1 MSLVSLALRTAVT
14 EALKGRTLAE
24 GRVVDSELAAL
35 SDLLGE
41 APAPIIVVSVDDAS
55 GERDKAGLPLLDAA
69 DEIGLLFEIA
79 IASRVTAEAIDG
91 EGTTSLIAIE
101 PNSRG
106 LEASLDILW
115 RQISRAL
122 LTPLAG
128 EPWGEIVR
136 GLILKLNRFQMKRG
150 GEVDGSRVA
159 TRFYLLSV
167 EPIAEPD
174 FGRPAADVWA
184 TLLAAMEHTAG
195 LAEMAGILRAAIEQ
209 PSGLADWR
217 VVQARLG
224 ITEAEARALGIA
236 PPWSGS
242 PEDPTS
248 FESYQ
253 LLGGLVDAESAE
265 TVDGPLPQ
273 D

>member
-1 MSLVSLALRTAVT
+1 MSLVSLALRIAVT

-24 GRVVDSELAAL
+24 GRVVDSELAAI
-35 SDLLGE
+35 SDLIGGE
-41 APAPIIVVSVDDAS
+41 PAPIIVVSVDDAS
-55 GERDKAGLPLLDAA
+55 GERDKAGLSLLDAA

-91 EGTTSLIAIE
+91 EGATSLIAIE
-101 PNSRG
+101 PNSKG

-115 RQISRAL
+115 RQVSRAL

-150 GEVDGSRVA
+150 GEADGSRVA

-174 FGRPAADVWA
+174 FGRPATDVWVD
-184 TLLAAMEHTAG
+184 LLAAMERTVG
-195 LAEMAGILRAAIEQ
+195 LAEMAAVLRAAIEQ
-209 PSGLADWR
+209 PAGLADWR
-217 VVQARLG
+217 VVQARHG
-224 ITEAEARALGIA
+224 ITEAEVRALGIA
-236 PPWSGS
+236 PPWSGP
-242 PEDPTS
+242 PEDPSS
-248 FESYQ
+248 FEGYQ
-253 LLGGLVDAESAE
+253 LLGGLVESAVAE
-265 TVDGPLPQ
+265 TIDGPLSQ